1 MYAQESHCLQKHSRA
16 PYSLVTY
23 QYSES
28 YFELYPRHSQP
39 MTREQLLMYLCRCSM
54 SRGPCLRRLCSEG
67 QPHRPSSCQKPTCI
81 PKFFAKVMKKEKIR
95 DIVHNALLLLLIAI
109 TSEIRNLTV
118 KRPEKP
124 LTNETLCSRAAL
136 SHLS

>member
-1 MYAQESHCLQKHSRA
+1 
-16 PYSLVTY
+16 
-23 QYSES
+23 
-28 YFELYPRHSQP
+28 

-67 QPHRPSSCQKPTCI
+67 QPHRPSSCQMPTCI

-124 LTNETLCSRAAL
+124 LTNETCAPVPHCRTYHRQKSTAMLPIAAPL
-136 SHLS
+136 AIALIPERSTRLGHHFRD